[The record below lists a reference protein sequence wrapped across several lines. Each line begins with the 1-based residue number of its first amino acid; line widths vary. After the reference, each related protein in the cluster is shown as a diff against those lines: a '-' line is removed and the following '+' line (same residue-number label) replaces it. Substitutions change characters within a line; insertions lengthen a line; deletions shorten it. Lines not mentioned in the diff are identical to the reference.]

1 MGKTPRYIERLGAGV
16 FPYAEKYNLRKRGNV
31 IMKFGFKQ
39 KPGIRSMRSRLVN
52 ACKIASRGFGSFFA
66 FIRTRTFALTFYI
79 CISMAVIMFIMLNT
93 KIVQVVDGGS
103 AKYIYTFRTSKVSIL
118 KQCGITLKSDDQSY
132 LSAFTSNFAKL
143 DFYPAFSVKVTA
155 DNKTQN
161 IILAKGTVSDVLQKA
176 GITLGENDEINDPVD
191 LTVSSGTNI
200 VIKRVVYK
208 TVTQDSSIGY
218 ATITTQTTLLK
229 KNSQKVIVRGQNGV
243 SEIISKE
250 TYIDGVLTDQQV
262 ISQNVVSQPVSCSML
277 VGTAANTPISP
288 LVPPSNFIL
297 SSNGTPLKYS
307 KVIHGTATGYSPVD
321 GKYCSTDHIAQVGY
335 VAVNPDVIPYGTA
348 LYIITPDGSVVYGY
362 AKAYDTGGF
371 VNNGSGVTVDLYFNT
386 YNETDIFG
394 KRHVDIYVL
403 S

>member
-1 MGKTPRYIERLGAGV
+1 
-16 FPYAEKYNLRKRGNV
+16 
-31 IMKFGFKQ
+31 
-39 KPGIRSMRSRLVN
+39 
-52 ACKIASRGFGSFFA
+52 
-66 FIRTRTFALTFYI
+66 
-79 CISMAVIMFIMLNT
+79 
-93 KIVQVVDGGS
+93 
-103 AKYIYTFRTSKVSIL
+103 
-118 KQCGITLKSDDQSY
+118 

-200 VIKRVVYK
+200 VVKRVVYK

-218 ATITTQTTLLK
+218 PTITTSTTLLK
-229 KNSQKVIVRGQNGV
+229 KNSQKVMVKGQNGV
-243 SEIISKE
+243 SETISKE

-262 ISQNVVSQPVSCSML
+262 ISQNIVSQPVPCSML

-288 LVPPSNFIL
+288 LVPPSDFSL

-307 KVIHGTATGYSPVD
+307 KVIHGIATGYSPVD
-321 GKYCSTDHIAQVGY
+321 GKYCSTNHLTQVGY
-335 VAVNPDVIPYGTA
+335 VAVNPNVIPYGTA
-348 LYIITPDGSVVYGY
+348 LYIMTPDGSVVYGY

-386 YNETDIFG
+386 YDETNIFG
-394 KRHVDIYVL
+394 RRNIDIYVL